1 MANIRKSVS
10 TIKLSNPMGSI
21 TLSGKIAKTI
31 ELITL
36 VVTVIVAIN
45 YIAKAVK

>member
-1 MANIRKSVS
+1 MANIRKSES
-10 TIKLSNPMGSI
+10 TIKLSNSIGSI

-31 ELITL
+31 ELIVLIATA
-36 VVTVIVAIN
+36 IAAIN